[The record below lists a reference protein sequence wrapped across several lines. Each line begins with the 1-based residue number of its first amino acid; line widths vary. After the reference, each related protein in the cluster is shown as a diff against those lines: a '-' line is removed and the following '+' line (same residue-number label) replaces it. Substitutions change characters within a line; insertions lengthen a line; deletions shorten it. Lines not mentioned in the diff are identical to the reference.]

1 MKRFQTTLLIPLFCC
16 PMSMLQAQVESP
28 THKTAQPLTIWFDTP
43 TTLQGALPWYHGK
56 QELWQ
61 AGAKHIDENAWG
73 ASDAAEWE
81 RVSLPIGNGNL
92 GANIMGSIEAERIT
106 FNEKSLWRGG
116 PNTAK
121 GADYYWNVN
130 KESAHLLPE
139 IRQAF
144 TDGDLKKAS
153 ELTRKN
159 FNSTVSYQLDEQPY
173 RFGNF
178 TTMGEF
184 YVETGLS
191 SVGTTNYRRALS
203 LDSALATVEFTK
215 EKVHYRRQYF
225 ISYPHNVMVMRF
237 SADKPGKQNLT
248 FSYAPN
254 PDGKGTMKADGNQSL
269 CYEARLNNNQMAY
282 TVRMTA
288 LPTGGSVRTD
298 DGRLIVEQA
307 DEVTF
312 LITADTDYKINF
324 DPDFN
329 DPLTYV
335 GINPSATTAEWMN
348 EASELGYDRLLQDHL
363 ADYQPLFQRVK
374 LALNP
379 ASEASKAT
387 DIPTPQ
393 RLKNY
398 RKGQA
403 DYYLE
408 TLYYQFGRYLLIASS
423 RPGNLPANLQGIWA
437 NQVDGPWHVDYH
449 NNINLQM
456 NYWPACSTGLSEC
469 VEPLID
475 FIRTLQKPGERTA
488 KAYFGARGWT
498 ASISGNIFGFTT
510 PLRDQD
516 MSWNFNPMAGPW
528 LATHLWEYYDYTRD
542 MKFLRET
549 AYPLI
554 RESAIF
560 AADYLWHKPDGT
572 YTAAPSTSPEHGP
585 IDQGATFVHAVIR
598 EILLEAIEGSRL
610 LKCDKEE
617 RARWEDILANLA
629 PYSIGRYG
637 QLMEWSRDMKFLRET
652 AYPLIRESAIFAAD
666 YLWHKPD
673 GTYTAAPS
681 TSPEHGPIDQGATF
695 VHAVIREILLEA
707 IEGSRLLKCDKEER
721 ARWEDI
727 LANLAPYSIGR
738 YGQLMEWSR
747 DIDDPN
753 DHHRHVNH
761 LFGLHPGHT
770 VSPITTPELAQAS
783 RVVLEHRGD
792 GATGW
797 SMGWKLNQWA
807 RLHDGNHAYTLY
819 GNLLKNGTLDNLW
832 DTHPPFQID
841 GNFGGTAGV
850 TEMLLQSH
858 AGFIHLLPSLPDAW
872 SEGSVSGLEA
882 RGNFCLDL
890 TWTNGQLTEALLTS
904 RKGGRCILRYGDQ
917 ELTLQT
923 RPGKSYRILYSD
935 GKLVKK

>member
-1 MKRFQTTLLIPLFCC
+1 MKRLFLIPLLSFAL
-16 PMSMLQAQVESP
+16 SALAQVP
-28 THKTAQPLTIWFDTP
+28 AGHTIWLDRPCT
-43 TTLQGALPWYHGK
+43 
-56 QELWQ
+56 
-61 AGAKHIDENAWG
+61 
-73 ASDAAEWE
+73 SDSEWE
-81 RVSLPIGNGNL
+81 TRSLPIGNGNI
-92 GANIMGSIEAERIT
+92 GANIFGNIDTECIT
-106 FNEKSLWRGG
+106 LNEKSLWLGG
-116 PNTAK
+116 PNAKRGPEFYWNSNKEGAKVLKDIRRAFQENDLETAARLTQDNFNGTVPYDTVTFGGYTTLGDLRIETGIPAENYSDYVRALSVDSAFTTVNFRTSDGVRYERRAFVSYPDNMMVLRYGASARGCQNLRLQYHPNAASHGRFAADGNDGIVFTGRLYNNDMEYCVRIRAVAKGGSVSNTDGVLTVK
-121 GADYYWNVN
+121 GADEVMF
-130 KESAHLLPE
+130 LL
-139 IRQAF
+139 
-144 TDGDLKKAS
+144 
-153 ELTRKN
+153 
-159 FNSTVSYQLDEQPY
+159 
-173 RFGNF
+173 
-178 TTMGEF
+178 
-184 YVETGLS
+184 
-191 SVGTTNYRRALS
+191 
-203 LDSALATVEFTK
+203 
-215 EKVHYRRQYF
+215 
-225 ISYPHNVMVMRF
+225 
-237 SADKPGKQNLT
+237 
-248 FSYAPN
+248 
-254 PDGKGTMKADGNQSL
+254 
-269 CYEARLNNNQMAY
+269 
-282 TVRMTA
+282 
-288 LPTGGSVRTD
+288 
-298 DGRLIVEQA
+298 
-307 DEVTF
+307 
-312 LITADTDYKINF
+312 TADTDYKMNL

-329 DPLTYV
+329 NPKTYV
-335 GINPSATTAEWMN
+335 GVNPVQTTAQWMKRVSKKNYGQLFDRHLRDYLSLYRRVSLQLNPSVADSGLPTDARL
-348 EASELGYDRLLQDHL
+348 EA
-363 ADYQPLFQRVK
+363 
-374 LALNP
+374 
-379 ASEASKAT
+379 
-387 DIPTPQ
+387 
-393 RLKNY
+393 Y
-398 RKGQA
+398 RKGA
-403 DYYLE
+403 SDPLLE
-408 TLYYQFGRYLLIASS
+408 ETYFQFGRYLLIASS

-437 NQVDGPWHVDYH
+437 NGLDGPWHVDYH

-560 AADYLWHKPDGT
+560 AADYLWHKPDG
-572 YTAAPSTSPEHGP
+572 S
-585 IDQGATFVHAVIR
+585 
-598 EILLEAIEGSRL
+598 
-610 LKCDKEE
+610 
-617 RARWEDILANLA
+617 
-629 PYSIGRYG
+629 
-637 QLMEWSRDMKFLRET
+637 
-652 AYPLIRESAIFAAD
+652 
-666 YLWHKPD
+666 
-673 GTYTAAPS
+673 YTAAPS

-872 SEGSVSGLEA
+872 SEGTVSGLEA

-890 TWTNGQLTEALLTS
+890 TWANGQLSEALLTS